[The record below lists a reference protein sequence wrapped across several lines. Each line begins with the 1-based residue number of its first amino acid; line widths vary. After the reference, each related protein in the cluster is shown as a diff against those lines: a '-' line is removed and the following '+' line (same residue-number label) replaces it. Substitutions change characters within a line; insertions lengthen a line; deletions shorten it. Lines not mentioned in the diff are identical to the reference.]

1 MNMKFLQD
9 KLMAFANAIQRNK
22 YVTAVSTGLLSTMPL
37 MIVGAFGSIINSF
50 GIQAYQ
56 DFLKSSGLKYFTNL
70 PNEIGTNL
78 FALFAVFSIGYQFA
92 NGEDKDGKT
101 AGIISL
107 MAFLFLTP
115 LTVNESGSMTAIPS
129 TWLGATGL
137 FVAMIIGLLS
147 SKIYCIFDEK
157 GITIKLPD
165 SVPPVITRTFGAI
178 LPALTVAAISLALS
192 FAFSKTAW
200 GSMHGAVYAL
210 IAKPLTTLGGSFP
223 ALLIAVL
230 FTHVLWSIGIHG
242 TMVALSVFYPIWASL
257 DMQNLA
263 AYNSGAPIPNIVSMQ
278 FFFFVAFA
286 GGAGNTIALIINMLT
301 SKVASNKALGRL
313 GLIPGLFGINEP
325 IIFGMP
331 IVMNPLLIMPFI
343 LSPMIT
349 TILGYIVCKMGII
362 AAPSGIASIPGAPI
376 IVNQFLMGGWT
387 WAVFEVVII
396 IISYLIYFPF
406 FKILEKQQLSN
417 QNTEEAQGREA
428 IIKEGFEN
436 ATK

>member
-1 MNMKFLQD
+1 
-9 KLMAFANAIQRNK
+9 
-22 YVTAVSTGLLSTMPL
+22 
-37 MIVGAFGSIINSF
+37 
-50 GIQAYQ
+50 
-56 DFLKSSGLKYFTNL
+56 
-70 PNEIGTNL
+70 
-78 FALFAVFSIGYQFA
+78 
-92 NGEDKDGKT
+92 
-101 AGIISL
+101 
-107 MAFLFLTP
+107 
-115 LTVNESGSMTAIPS
+115 
-129 TWLGATGL
+129 
-137 FVAMIIGLLS
+137 
-147 SKIYCIFDEK
+147 
-157 GITIKLPD
+157 
-165 SVPPVITRTFGAI
+165 
-178 LPALTVAAISLALS
+178 
-192 FAFSKTAW
+192 
-200 GSMHGAVYAL
+200 MHGAVYAL

-396 IISYLIYFPF
+396 SISYLIYFPF

-417 QNTEEAQGREA
+417 QNTEDAQGREA
-428 IIKEGFEN
+428 IIKQGFEN